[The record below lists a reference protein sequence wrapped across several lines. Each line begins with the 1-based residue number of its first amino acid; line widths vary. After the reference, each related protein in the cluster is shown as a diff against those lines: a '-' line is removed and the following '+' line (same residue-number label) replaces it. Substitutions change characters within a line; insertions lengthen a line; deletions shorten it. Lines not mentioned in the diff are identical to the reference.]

1 MNLPA
6 TLSVDL
12 LEDEKPPSLSRRLT
26 SMKNHFTSFSGP
38 ELSSRK
44 SKRKMDGWIKRQK
57 SKVNVG
63 KEVQCNRVFGDVS
76 DSVSLSSSQ
85 VPFLGSQGTEDSY
98 FDEDTQASRKERTWT
113 LTDDVVLISFW
124 LNTSK
129 DPVVGNEQRS
139 LAFWKRIVAYFSPTK
154 SSSPAIKKK
163 CTLEHAWKELRNDQ
177 KWCELSTAKNDGS
190 SKKRK
195 CGDCSHS
202 ASSKANEEDSAD
214 DDEGTNHPPGVKAA
228 KARSKKTIVDEEL
241 CEFQT
246 MWSIKKHDL
255 ALKERLSKIKL
266 LDNLIAKQGPLADYE
281 EALKKKLINELM
293 SN

>member
-26 SMKNHFTSFSGP
+26 SMKNHFTSFSGRIVKA
-38 ELSSRK
+38 EECICWS
-44 SKRKMDGWIKRQK
+44 
-57 SKVNVG
+57 
-63 KEVQCNRVFGDVS
+63 
-76 DSVSLSSSQ
+76 
-85 VPFLGSQGTEDSY
+85 
-98 FDEDTQASRKERTWT
+98 
-113 LTDDVVLISFW
+113 
-124 LNTSK
+124 NTS
-129 DPVVGNEQRS
+129 
-139 LAFWKRIVAYFSPTK
+139 
-154 SSSPAIKKK
+154 
-163 CTLEHAWKELRNDQ
+163 
-177 KWCELSTAKNDGS
+177 
-190 SKKRK
+190 
-195 CGDCSHS
+195 
-202 ASSKANEEDSAD
+202 
-214 DDEGTNHPPGVKAA
+214 

>member
-12 LEDEKPPSLSRRLT
+12 LEDEKPPYLSRRLT

-38 ELSSRK
+38 ELSSTK
-44 SKRKMDGWIKRQK
+44 LKRKMDGWIKRQK

-63 KEVQCNRVFGDVS
+63 KEVQCNRAAWIKV
-76 DSVSLSSSQ
+76 
-85 VPFLGSQGTEDSY
+85 
-98 FDEDTQASRKERTWT
+98 DEE
-113 LTDDVVLISFW
+113 
-124 LNTSK
+124 
-129 DPVVGNEQRS
+129 
-139 LAFWKRIVAYFSPTK
+139 
-154 SSSPAIKKK
+154 
-163 CTLEHAWKELRNDQ
+163 
-177 KWCELSTAKNDGS
+177 GS
-190 SKKRK
+190 SKQRSAFA
-195 CGDCSHS
+195 GAIHVNVFILLRVVEL

-228 KARSKKTIVDEEL
+228 KSCSKKTMVDEKEL
-241 CEFQT
+241 CEFQI
-246 MWSIKKHDL
+246 MWSIKKQNL